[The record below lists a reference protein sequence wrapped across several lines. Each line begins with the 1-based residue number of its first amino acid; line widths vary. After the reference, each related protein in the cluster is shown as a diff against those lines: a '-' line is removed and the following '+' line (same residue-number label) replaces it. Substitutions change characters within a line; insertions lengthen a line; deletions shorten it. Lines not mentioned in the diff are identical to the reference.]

1 MRRNRENSVSNS
13 FWDSWPALA
22 GALTLA
28 LTHDVDVLV
37 VVRLV
42 VVRFAIFRVTVVVV
56 AVFGCLLWFLHAF
69 L

>member
-1 MRRNRENSVSNS
+1 M
-13 FWDSWPALA
+13 A